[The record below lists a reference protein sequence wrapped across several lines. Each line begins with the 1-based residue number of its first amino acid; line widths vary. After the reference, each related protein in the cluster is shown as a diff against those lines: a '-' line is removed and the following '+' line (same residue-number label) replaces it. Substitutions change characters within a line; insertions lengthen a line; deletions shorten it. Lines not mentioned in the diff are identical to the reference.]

1 MSGNGS
7 GYSEYK
13 EGDALP
19 VPPVKGTE
27 GGHDQLGLISKSV
40 GGKSRKLKKLLK
52 SKTVGGD
59 GCPLAKHTDASI
71 TMSGGKKSK
80 KTNKR
85 RKTKRSTKKMFFF
98 W

>member
-27 GGHDQLGLISKSV
+27 GGPEQLGLISKSV
-40 GGKSRKLKKLLK
+40 GGKSRKLNKLLK

-59 GCPLAKHTDASI
+59 GCPLAKHMDSTI
-71 TMSGGKKSK
+71 TLTGGKKKASK
-80 KTNKR
+80 ANKTNKR
-85 RKTKRSTKKMFFF
+85 RKTKRSTKK
-98 W
+98 